1 MAINSFKCLQ
11 CGEWTQHVE
20 ISFREFCALAGDG
33 IVGRTLSTFGEFS
46 GINKAFAAV
55 SGVRCW
61 KCCKCGDATRRKLN
75 GEVYE
80 GFELPDDG
88 YDYNSDSSPSI
99 YDDPMYEI
107 RILYP
112 CG

>member
-11 CGEWTQHVE
+11 CGEFTQHVE

-33 IVGRTLSTFGEFS
+33 IATRTVAAFGELS

-80 GFELPDDG
+80 GFESSD
-88 YDYNSDSSPSI
+88 SDSSDYSSG
-99 YDDPMYEI
+99 DDAYEDFMREI
-107 RILYP
+107 RIFYP